1 MTKNQFGKKVKVAM
15 ETGTANMPDG
25 AQLVYHRESSRPS
38 YSFFAVYDKNGNC
51 VDTAYTPLNLYY
63 LFW

>member
-25 AQLVYHRESSRPS
+25 EQLVYHSDGPNDRRA
-38 YSFFAVYDKNGNC
+38 FFAVYDKNGNT
-51 VDTAYTPLNLYY
+51 VDTSYTPLNLYY